1 MTFKSRSRSALRLIT
16 HRDPSAGSKGHC
28 YERMRIAEQHGI
40 VEKYFGNPEVLLSF
54 MKKTRKP
61 VFHKSNIFFRDVQYA
76 LRDYFDRVEN
86 KPITTPEAERMA
98 RDVVELYSRQGVLR
112 KVNNESYL
120 LDMPEFATP
129 KSGTYSMLKFDGGS
143 VADEVEETKIET
155 LPEPSAPAIVSSQVN
170 EEKAAPKTIAPPPWA
185 KKS

>member
-1 MTFKSRSRSALRLIT
+1 
-16 HRDPSAGSKGHC
+16 
-28 YERMRIAEQHGI
+28 MRIAEQHGL
-40 VEKYFGNPEVLLSF
+40 VEKHFGNPEVLLSF

-86 KPITTPEAERMA
+86 VTITTPEAERMA
-98 RDVVELYSRQGVLR
+98 HEVVELYIERGLLR
-112 KVNNESYL
+112 EVGNQSYL

-143 VADEVEETKIET
+143 QTGEVEEVEAET
-155 LPEPSAPAIVSSQVN
+155 VLEPTAPANPSSVAN
-170 EEKAAPKTIAPPPWA
+170 ESQAAPKKIAPPPWA
-185 KKS
+185 KKN

>member
-1 MTFKSRSRSALRLIT
+1 
-16 HRDPSAGSKGHC
+16 
-28 YERMRIAEQHGI
+28 MRIAEQHGI
-40 VEKYFGNPEVLLSF
+40 VEKRFGNPEVLLSF

-61 VFHKSNIFFRDVQYA
+61 VFHKSNIFFRDLQYA

-98 RDVVELYSRQGVLR
+98 GELVQLYIGRGVLR
-112 KVNNESYL
+112 EVSNQSYL

-143 VADEVEETKIET
+143 EPIEEEVVTAPIAAATEET
-155 LPEPSAPAIVSSQVN
+155 APAIASIEVKV
-170 EEKAAPKTIAPPPWA
+170 APKTIAPPPWA

>member
-1 MTFKSRSRSALRLIT
+1 
-16 HRDPSAGSKGHC
+16 
-28 YERMRIAEQHGI
+28 MRIAEQRKI
-40 VEKYFGNPEVLLSF
+40 VEEHFSNPEVLLGF

-98 RDVVELYSRQGVLR
+98 HEVVELYIGRGLLR
-112 KVNNESYL
+112 EVSNQAYL

-143 VADEVEETKIET
+143 QPDEVEEELTAPI
-155 LPEPSAPAIVSSQVN
+155 APAIEEKTPAIASSEVN
-170 EEKAAPKTIAPPPWA
+170 EVKAAPKTIAPPPWA